1 MRVLYILLAIIQFSF
16 AFHAVKTGRGAMWV
30 TIIIVFPM
38 AGCLAYYFFEVFPQ
52 SREERSLRRHVRDI
66 AKALNPDGELKRR
79 TEELAQTASVDNRLK
94 LADECLERGMFD
106 EAIRLYEGCLEGPH
120 ANDAGILFSCARAR
134 FYNGEVRQAE
144 EILARLEKSH
154 PKYRSEEVLLLRAR
168 VNEGLGD
175 TQRALNAYEA
185 LRNRYVGFEAKY
197 RYGLL
202 LDRLGRAAE
211 AQELFAFIAAN
222 ARRSAVESEK
232 QWVKLAAM
240 EREKVAA

>member
-1 MRVLYILLAIIQFSF
+1 MRILYVLMGIIQFSF

-30 TIIIVFPM
+30 TIILVFPVL
-38 AGCLAYYFFEVFPQ
+38 GCLAYYFFEVFPR

-66 AKALNPDGELKRR
+66 AKALNPDGDLQRR
-79 TEELAQTASVDNRLK
+79 TEDLAQTASVDNRLK

-120 ANDAGILFSCARAR
+120 AGDPAILFSCARAR
-134 FYNGEVRQAE
+134 FYNGDMRQAE
-144 EILARLEKSH
+144 EILSRLEKAH
-154 PKYRSEEVLLLRAR
+154 PKHRADEVLLLRAR
-168 VNEGLGD
+168 VNEALGD

-197 RYGLL
+197 RYGML
-202 LDRLGRAAE
+202 LDRLGRANE
-211 AQELFAFIAAN
+211 AQELFAFIGAN
-222 ARRSAVESEK
+222 ARRSAVESERE
-232 QWVKLAAM
+232 WVKLAAK